1 MSADPSLRPDYAA
14 SPDRPPSEDRII
26 HLPSRGLDICYRLDG
41 PADAPAVVLIMGLG
55 MQLVAWPQALVDGLV
70 DAGYRV
76 LRLDNRDIGRSG
88 SGPLRRHTP
97 TSLAL
102 LRHLLHQRFVPPYEL
117 ADMSFDLLALC
128 DALRLQRP
136 HLVGVSLGGMI
147 AQKAAFLSP
156 ERVGSVVS
164 IMSTAGS
171 RMAPW
176 PKLSILPRFLTRPP
190 RSAPLARQIDHFVGL
205 FQLIG
210 AIKDDDP
217 ELARLREHMQLA
229 LQRAYRPEG
238 TARQLLA
245 VLAEPDR
252 SREVAQIRC
261 PVTLIHGE
269 RDPLVPIAALD
280 QLARLLPEATVHRI
294 PKLAHHLPEWSVP
307 VLLEMV
313 VGHLRAGLRAE
324 G

>member
-1 MSADPSLRPDYAA
+1 M
-14 SPDRPPSEDRII
+14 
-26 HLPSRGLDICYRLDG
+26 CYRLDG
-41 PADAPAVVLIMGLG
+41 PAEAPAVVLIMGLG

-70 DAGYRV
+70 DAGWQV

-117 ADMSFDLLALC
+117 ADMSFDVLALC
-128 DALRLQRP
+128 DRLRLQRP

-147 AQKAAFLSP
+147 AQKAAFLAP

-164 IMSTAGS
+164 IMSNAGS

-190 RSAPLARQIDHFVGL
+190 RGSPLSRQVAHFVGL
-205 FQLIG
+205 FQAIG
-210 AIKDDDP
+210 DIREDDP
-217 ELARLREHMQLA
+217 ELVRLREHLEPA

-245 VLAEPDR
+245 ALAEADR
-252 SREVAQIRC
+252 SKEVAQIRC

-280 QLARLLPEATVHRI
+280 QLARLLPKATVHRI

-307 VLLEMV
+307 LLIELLLQHMARAEGW
-313 VGHLRAGLRAE
+313 VGRAELRAGSE
-324 G
+324 EQG

>member
-1 MSADPSLRPDYAA
+1 
-14 SPDRPPSEDRII
+14 
-26 HLPSRGLDICYRLDG
+26 
-41 PADAPAVVLIMGLG
+41 VVLIMGLG

-70 DAGYRV
+70 DAGYQV
-76 LRLDNRDIGRSG
+76 LRVDNRDIGRSG

-102 LRHLLHQRFVPPYEL
+102 LRHLLQQRFVPPYEL
-117 ADMSFDLLALC
+117 ADMSFDVLALC
-128 DALRLQRP
+128 DALGLRQP
-136 HLVGVSLGGMI
+136 HLIGVSLGGMI

-156 ERVGSVVS
+156 QRVGSVVS

-176 PKLSILPRFLTRPP
+176 PKLSILPHFLTRPP
-190 RSAPLARQIDHFVGL
+190 RSASLARQVEHFVGL

-210 AIKDDDP
+210 DIQEGDP
-217 ELARLREHMQLA
+217 ELARLREHMELA
-229 LQRAYRPEG
+229 LRRAYRPEG

-269 RDPLVPIAALD
+269 RDPLVPIGALD
-280 QLARLLPEATVHRI
+280 QLARLLPQASVHRI

-307 VLLEMV
+307 VLLQLILA
-313 VGHLRAGLRAE
+313 HLKAGSS
-324 G
+324 GQ